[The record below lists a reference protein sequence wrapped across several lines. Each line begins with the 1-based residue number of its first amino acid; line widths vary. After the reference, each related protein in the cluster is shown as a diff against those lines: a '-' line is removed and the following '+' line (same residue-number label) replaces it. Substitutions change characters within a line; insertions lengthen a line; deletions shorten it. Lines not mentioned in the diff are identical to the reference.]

1 MFSSIVRLVAI
12 IARLSAKEVKK
23 AAKTDSSSIES
34 SSPIRSAR
42 ELDKP
47 IKFELDKLFGH
58 IKTPRFIIWGV
69 LIYVIYFI
77 QLVF

>member
-23 AAKTDSSSIES
+23 AAKTDNSSIES
-34 SSPIRSAR
+34 SSPIWSER

-47 IKFELDKLFGH
+47 I
-58 IKTPRFIIWGV
+58 
-69 LIYVIYFI
+69 
-77 QLVF
+77 